1 MTSIKLK
8 TLEKLAI
15 DNSPALLTAIG
26 VAGTI
31 GTALLTH
38 KSATKAEIWYANQ
51 MRLVEEGERFEPDKK
66 ERFEGVWK
74 LYIPPV
80 ISGTLT
86 IGCIIMAN
94 RIGTKRAAALAAAYT
109 LSEKAYTE
117 YREKVVEKIG
127 ENQER
132 KIREDVVRDRI
143 RENPQSE
150 SNVVL
155 IGSGDV
161 LCYELYT
168 GRYFNSSVEEIKKAM
183 NDTNYQINTHGY
195 ASMSDFYD
203 RVGLPRTSVSDEMGW
218 GQDKLMDIDFTTVLS
233 EDGRPCVAIN
243 FMTGPIRDYHRF
255 R

>member
-1 MTSIKLK
+1 MISLK
-8 TLEKLAI
+8 ALEKLAV

-31 GTALLTH
+31 GTAILSH
-38 KSATKAEIWYANQ
+38 KAATKAE
-51 MRLVEEGERFEPDKK
+51 RLLSEESPHLTRK
-66 ERFEGVWK
+66 ERASLVWK
-74 LYIPPV
+74 YYIPPV
-80 ISGTLT
+80 VSGSLT
-86 IGCIIMAN
+86 ISATILAN
-94 RIGTKRAAALAAAYT
+94 HIGTKRAAAVAAAYT
-109 LSEKAYTE
+109 ISEKAYAE

-132 KIREDVVRDRI
+132 KIRDEVVQDRV
-143 RENPQSE
+143 RNDPLNE

-155 IGSGDV
+155 IGSGEV

-183 NDTNYQINTHGY
+183 NDTNYQINNYGY

-203 RVGLPRTSVSDEMGW
+203 RIGLPRTAVSDEMGW
-218 GQDKLMDIDFTTVLS
+218 AQDKLMDIDFTTVLS

-243 FMTGPIRDYHRF
+243 FQTSPVRDYHRF